1 MPARMA
7 AALTAACLVLAAF
20 GAAAAEARTDNRS
33 KPIVFVH
40 GLDAFGEAGVNCAGT
55 WGTMANRLAQFGH
68 TGTKATVAYY
78 GGDTNCTHDLGL
90 HGSHSKH
97 YPRTDAHNST
107 GGRHDMDADIRH
119 LGYHLAWLI
128 YSRGSSTTPGAARA

>member
-78 GGDTNCTHDLGL
+78 GGDTNCTHNLGL